1 MDEKSED
8 KLEFKEK
15 LINFYKS
22 NKIKVYI
29 FITLLILSIFSL
41 MLFKFYNEKKNSLIS
56 DKFVQAGLFLAN
68 NQKVEAKQI

>member
-29 FITLLILSIFSL
+29 FITYSFYQFSL
-41 MLFKFYNEKKNSLIS
+41 
-56 DKFVQAGLFLAN
+56 
-68 NQKVEAKQI
+68 